1 MSYREGWRMNQID
14 RNFEK
19 KELLLEAKMIKR
31 EAKCKAAWEQHNTN
45 CHQDDMISYYD
56 FRSEFFLKYK
66 NKIVHN
72 S

>member
-1 MSYREGWRMNQID
+1 
-14 RNFEK
+14 
-19 KELLLEAKMIKR
+19 MIKR
-31 EAKCKAAWEQHNTN
+31 AAKCKAAWEQHNTN
-45 CHQDDMISYYD
+45 CHQDDMMSYYD